1 MNISTGDIRKIERE
15 PLTPF
20 FFSRPFWEATRQ
32 KKLVVQFCRR
42 TGQYQFYPRPTSIFT
57 GRRDIEWREV
67 SGRGEVFS
75 FTVARLGRGPFHG
88 HEPYLIATVR
98 LDVGVNVIG
107 NVVNCSID
115 DIHIGMKVIPYW
127 TPVPDGTHLL
137 MFEPEEKIGSS
148 TAVPGSE
155 RIPPSGQSK

>member
-1 MNISTGDIRKIERE
+1 MNTTSDNVLNVARE
-15 PLTPF
+15 AVTPF
-20 FFSRPFWEATRQ
+20 FFSRPFWEATRE

-67 SGRGEVFS
+67 SGHGEVFS
-75 FTVARLGRGPFHG
+75 FTIARRGRGPFRG
-88 HEPYLIATVR
+88 HEPYVIATVT

-107 NVVNCSID
+107 NVVNCNID

-127 TPVPDGTHLL
+127 APLPDGMHLL
-137 MFEPEEKIGSS
+137 MFEPLRRGN
-148 TAVPGSE
+148 
-155 RIPPSGQSK
+155 